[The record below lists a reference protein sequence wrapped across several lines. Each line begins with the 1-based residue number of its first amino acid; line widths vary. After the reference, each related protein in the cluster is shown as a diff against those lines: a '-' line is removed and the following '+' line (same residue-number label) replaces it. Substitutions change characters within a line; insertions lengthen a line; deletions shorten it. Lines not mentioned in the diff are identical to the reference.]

1 MNRNQKSDV
10 VSIIRQHLKSSSIVI
25 VASQVGLNV
34 DEVTNLRK
42 RVRSSNATFKVVKNT
57 LLNMAVKDSEIE
69 GLSKFFKGPT
79 ALCYSNDPVSASKVI
94 VDFAKENS
102 KIKILGGSMDSK
114 IITDSDI
121 KALATLPSMDE
132 LRSKIIGLV
141 LAPATKIAV
150 LVKEPSARI
159 ARVLAARQ

>member
-1 MNRNQKSDV
+1 MNRNEKSDV
-10 VSIIRQHLKSSSIVI
+10 VSNMRQQLKSSSIVI
-25 VASQVGLNV
+25 VTSQVGLNV

-42 RVRSSNATFKVVKNT
+42 RTRSSNATFKVVKNT
-57 LLNMAVKDSEIE
+57 LLNMAVKDTNIE
-69 GLSKFFKGPT
+69 GLSNFFKGPT

-94 VDFAKENS
+94 VEFSKENS
-102 KIKILGGSMDSK
+102 KIKILGGAMDSK

-132 LRSKIIGLV
+132 LRSKIIGLI

-150 LVKEPSARI
+150 LIKEPSACI
-159 ARVLAARQ
+159 ARVLVARK